1 MSFKTIYNWVNRKKI
16 KGLDYW
22 SLRDKGKRQ
31 RYHKRALSWSER
43 KSLYLKKEDQ
53 KRTTHQ
59 YSIDYRPSLIN
70 NRHRFGHWE
79 IDGVESRQ
87 SSHLLLTFVERFSR
101 YAVSMVIKDKSAYTV
116 SKCIEKFC
124 QQYKGCVD
132 SVTCDRGSEFIAL
145 QTRQVLNKNK
155 VKYYFAHAYS
165 PYERG
170 TNENFNKLLQEY
182 YPKKTDFAHISQ
194 SELNKTVMSI
204 NTRPMKIHRY
214 RSRKQAFKRCCQ
226 YRRISCEPLFNQ
238 LA

>member
-1 MSFKTIYNWVNRKKI
+1 
-16 KGLDYW
+16 
-22 SLRDKGKRQ
+22 
-31 RYHKRALSWSER
+31 
-43 KSLYLKKEDQ
+43 
-53 KRTTHQ
+53 
-59 YSIDYRPSLIN
+59 
-70 NRHRFGHWE
+70 
-79 IDGVESRQ
+79 
-87 SSHLLLTFVERFSR
+87 
-101 YAVSMVIKDKSAYTV
+101 MVIKDKSAYTV

-170 TNENFNKLLQEY
+170 TNENFNKLLREY